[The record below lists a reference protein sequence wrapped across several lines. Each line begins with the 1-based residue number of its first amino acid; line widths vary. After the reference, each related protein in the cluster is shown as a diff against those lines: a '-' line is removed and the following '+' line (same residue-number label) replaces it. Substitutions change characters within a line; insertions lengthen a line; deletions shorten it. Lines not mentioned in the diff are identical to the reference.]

1 MPTLQPATQ
10 FVQQV
15 LGISTTGRGTVEISD
30 QIRKLVSTSG
40 VRAGVAQVF
49 VHHTSCSLL
58 ITENADPDVRDDLER
73 YFARLVPDGDDLFV
87 HRAEGPDDM
96 SAHVRAAL
104 TATSLS
110 IPITDSRLALGT
122 WQGVFLWEHR
132 TMPHDRKITVTLIGS
147 AKPAETRSPF
157 DEWSE

>member
-1 MPTLQPATQ
+1 MPTLQSATQ
-10 FVQQV
+10 FVQHV
-15 LGISTTGRGTVEISD
+15 FAVSTTGRGTVEISD
-30 QIRKLVSTSG
+30 RLRSMVSQSG
-40 VRAGVAQVF
+40 MQTGVAQIF

-73 YFARLVPDGDDLFV
+73 YFARLVQDGDDLFV

-96 SAHVRAAL
+96 SAHVRSAL

-110 IPITDSRLALGT
+110 VPITDGRLALGT

-132 TMPHDRKITVTLIGS
+132 TIPHDRKITVTLIGS
-147 AKPAETRSPF
+147 AKRAEARSPF

>member
-1 MPTLQPATQ
+1 MSKLQPVTQ
-10 FVQQV
+10 FVQHV
-15 LGISTTGRGTVEISD
+15 FGVSTPGRGTIEISD
-30 QIRKLVSTSG
+30 QLRSLVTKIG
-40 VRAGVAQVF
+40 IRAGVAQIF
-49 VHHTSCSLL
+49 VHHTSCSLV

-73 YFARLVPDGDDLFV
+73 YFARLVPDGDALFM
-87 HRAEGPDDM
+87 HRAEGPVDM

-110 IPITDSRLALGT
+110 VPITDGRLALGT

-132 TMPHDRKITVTLIGS
+132 TAAHDRKVTVTLIGS
-147 AKPAETRSPF
+147 AKPAEAKSPF

>member
-1 MPTLQPATQ
+1 MSKLQPVTQ
-10 FVQQV
+10 FVQHV
-15 LGISTTGRGTVEISD
+15 FGVSTAGRGTIEISD
-30 QIRKLVSTSG
+30 QLRSLVGKSGIRE
-40 VRAGVAQVF
+40 GVAQVF
-49 VHHTSCSLL
+49 VHHTSCSLV

-110 IPITDSRLALGT
+110 VPITDGRLALGT

-132 TMPHDRKITVTLIGS
+132 TVPHDRKVTATLIGS
-147 AKPAETRSPF
+147 GKPAEAKSPF

>member
-1 MPTLQPATQ
+1 MSKLQPVTQ
-10 FVQQV
+10 FVQHV
-15 LGISTTGRGTVEISD
+15 FGVSTPGRGTIEISD
-30 QIRKLVSTSG
+30 QLRSLVTKSG
-40 VRAGVAQVF
+40 IRAGVAQIF
-49 VHHTSCSLL
+49 VHHTSCSLV

-73 YFARLVPDGDDLFV
+73 YFARLVPDGDALFV

-110 IPITDSRLALGT
+110 VPITDGRLALGT

-132 TMPHDRKITVTLIGS
+132 TAAHDRKVTVTLIGS
-147 AKPAETRSPF
+147 AKPAEAKSPF